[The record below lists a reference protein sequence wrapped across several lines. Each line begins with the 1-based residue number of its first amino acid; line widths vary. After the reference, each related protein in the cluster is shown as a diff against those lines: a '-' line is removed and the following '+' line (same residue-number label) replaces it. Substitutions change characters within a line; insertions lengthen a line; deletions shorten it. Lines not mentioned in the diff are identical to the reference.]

1 MLWREPGKL
10 PKYQSIA
17 QEMLALQ
24 DFTFWGQELHCLDV
38 GMRRRVMHCIIVM
51 TNRMLANY
59 DRRVTRR
66 FETVPVSLL
75 WFGFGEGDDPC
86 EEKKNLATAIINNT
100 PETAIQ
106 PQRS

>member
-1 MLWREPGKL
+1 
-10 PKYQSIA
+10 
-17 QEMLALQ
+17 
-24 DFTFWGQELHCLDV
+24 
-38 GMRRRVMHCIIVM
+38 MHCIIVM